1 MKYTSAMKKE
11 DILKVIVEEFYAT
24 KKETEEAQEEGW
36 KTRID
41 RADGRYIAL
50 MNIMQKIKIHEHE

>member
-24 KKETEEAQEEGW
+24 KKETEEAQADGW
-36 KTRID
+36 RTRID